1 MKSLSNVLM
10 VALLA
15 TAGASSSVGC
25 KKENAAPA
33 AKAEAP
39 LTSMS
44 VTDLEASIARGDCIP
59 VDANSD
65 ATRKR
70 MGLVPGAVKLSDSE
84 TFAASELPAD
94 KSKSLVFYCGGEQC
108 NASHVAARRAMA
120 IGYANVKIMS
130 AGISGWV
137 EAGKKVQTL

>member
-1 MKSLSNVLM
+1 MKVIAKFF
-10 VALLA
+10 VVGLLA
-15 TAGASSSVGC
+15 AGAISGC
-25 KKENAAPA
+25 KKDTAAPA

-39 LTSMS
+39 LTSVS
-44 VTDLEASIARGDCIP
+44 VTDLEASLARGECVP

-70 MGLVPGAVKLSDSE
+70 MGLVPGAVKLSDSD

-94 KSKSLVFYCGGEQC
+94 KAKNLVFYCGGEQC
-108 NASHVAARRAMA
+108 KASHTAARRAIA
-120 IGYANVKIMS
+120 AGYPNVKIMS

-137 EAGKKVQTL
+137 DAGKKVQTL